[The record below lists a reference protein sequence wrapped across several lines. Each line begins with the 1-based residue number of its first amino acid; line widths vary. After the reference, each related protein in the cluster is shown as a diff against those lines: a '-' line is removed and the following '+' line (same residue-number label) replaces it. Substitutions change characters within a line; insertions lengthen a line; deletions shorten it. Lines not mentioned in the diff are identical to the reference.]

1 MRLAAALCCVAMA
14 ASLQP
19 QTVPLHKLLSTC
31 IDAAARGCDR
41 IRRVQESGAT
51 DATLKIAGDAKS
63 ALTAADLA
71 AQAAVVGALSKAWP
85 GLTIVGEEDE
95 AALDEDHELDKP
107 LDDALLDWECTT
119 SVDLSK
125 ARIFVDPLD
134 GTREFV
140 EGRLDAVQC
149 LVGVAVGDAPVC
161 GAVGLPFPA
170 DGGPPRVIYA
180 TSRGS
185 VGPSDAP
192 RALKR
197 DSETLLVIAGDGSDA
212 AQAAGVEAFPGADFA
227 VRGAAGNKLKSVAEG
242 EADVAILH
250 CKTSAWDTCA
260 PSAAILAAGGRVTD
274 YFGAPLS
281 YTGAVGNTLG
291 VIASSARASKAHDA
305 ACATLRRDAR
315 ALAVLERYGIRG
327 SSHAA
332 DIARD
337 LTGAPLAVATVAE
350 AAGVAASTYQAPEA
364 EAFRGALSAGCRL
377 RVADTSVFLKRVKMR
392 ELPAAVK
399 KATAQP
405 QKLRRDVA
413 SFRVEAA
420 FLSSDAAKGLA
431 AIGVQVPTVLSAT
444 VDTPTDDPL
453 DAASLLFLR
462 DFSPDDGYRQSNLLA
477 GDDLRATLKALARFH
492 AHFSEAARRP
502 RPDEK
507 WRCGGHWQPAYQN
520 AEQFESAVEAAW
532 PRLLDNFRS
541 VLEASPATRDLDLES
556 IGGRVQRAAVAAGR
570 EAHPFAHDD
579 CTDVEEWRT
588 LIHGDLKAANVLVR
602 GDDVAL
608 LDFQYVGDGLAAT
621 DLAHFLTASVAGS
634 ELLSEDGSL
643 LDGALVDLYLA
654 EFATLRDIDGDA
666 FKQQFEVAVVD
677 KARFVFSYLWPRI
690 DASPAEL
697 ERGSKIWNRNSY
709 NKDINA
715 ATWLVA
721 RTSKALDAIS

>member
-1 MRLAAALCCVAMA
+1 MTTA
-14 ASLQP
+14 LQP

-41 IRRVQESGAT
+41 IRRVQESGGV

-95 AALDEDHELDKP
+95 AALDEDHELATP

-125 ARIFVDPLD
+125 ARVFVDPLD

-149 LVGVAVGDAPVC
+149 LVGVAVGDTPVC

-197 DSETLLVIAGDGSDA
+197 DSETLLVIAGDGSDP
-212 AQAAGVEAFPGADFA
+212 AQAAAVEAFPGADFA

-242 EADVAILH
+242 EADVAVLH
-250 CKTSAWDTCA
+250 RKTSAWDTCA
-260 PSAAILAAGGRVTD
+260 PSAAILAADGRVTD

-291 VIASSARASKAHDA
+291 VIASSARAAKAHDA

-315 ALAVLERYGIRG
+315 ALAVLESYGVRG
-327 SSHAA
+327 ASHAA

-337 LTGAPLAVATVAE
+337 LSGAPLTANAVAE
-350 AAGVAASTYQAPEA
+350 AAAVQATSYHAPEA
-364 EAFRGALSAGCRL
+364 ESFRGALSAGCRL
-377 RVADTSVFLKRVKMR
+377 RIADTSVFLKRVKMR

-420 FLSSDAAKGLA
+420 FLSSEAAKDLVKA
-431 AIGVQVPTVLSAT
+431 TGVQVPTVLSAT

-462 DFSPDDGYRQSNLLA
+462 DFSPDDGYRQSNLLG
-477 GDDLRATLKALARFH
+477 GDDLRATLRALARFH
-492 AHFSEAARRP
+492 AHFSQAARRP

-520 AEQFESAVEAAW
+520 AEQFETAVEDAW
-532 PRLLDNFRS
+532 PRLLDNFQS
-541 VLEASPATRDLDLES
+541 VLEASPATRDLDLVAL
-556 IGGRVQRAAVAAGR
+556 GGRVQRAAVVAGR
-570 EAHPFAHDD
+570 EAHPFSAEDVSA
-579 CTDVEEWRT
+579 DVEEWRT
-588 LIHGDLKAANVLVR
+588 LIHGDLKAANVLVQ

-634 ELLSEDGSL
+634 ELLKDGTL
-643 LDGALVDLYLA
+643 RDGELVDLYLS
-654 EFATLRDIDGDA
+654 EFAAALGRNVDGDA
-666 FKQQFEVAVVD
+666 FRRQFDVAVVD

-697 ERGSKIWNRNSY
+697 QRGAGTWNRNSY
-709 NKDINA
+709 NKDIKA